1 MKYVYNR
8 SIGGYLVTFPI
19 GPTPRELYRMF
30 FELDDTVFKG
40 RRVFSAGS
48 PEIFGRHC
56 KFHKRLGNK
65 VIYEFIRSKR

>member
-30 FELDDTVFKG
+30 FELDKTVFKSH
-40 RRVFSAGS
+40 RVFSAGGQH
-48 PEIFGRHC
+48 IFERHC